1 MANAFLQGRTGHS
14 NKPGNKARKKL
25 ARGPVNRPKLED
37 VLEKPETSKLTKFW
51 DFLGIRD
58 TEIASV
64 STPRERGLSISDPLV
79 IFPGPGFGCFHAHS
93 PSVAENAANMDS
105 SLLAPG
111 PFEGPNKQRQIQD
124 ARDMYQ
130 TVARNAERSSSAVP
144 PYDFIELIGKG
155 GYGRVYK
162 CKEKSTGKLMAV
174 KIINIDDAD
183 FQEHYLDKDNT
194 INSFRKEVGILQQ
207 LKDSKARNINM
218 IHDAFDLHN
227 QLWIVSDYCTGGSLR
242 TLMRANPPPR
252 RGFEEHFLIP
262 IARELATAI
271 KSVHDIGVIHR
282 DIKCANVY
290 VNEEGDIQLGDFG
303 IVGVVDD
310 GSSKRRTIVGTPH
323 YLPREMH
330 ITSSHLTD
338 EAYGTEVDIWS
349 YGITMFEAATGLPPY
364 ANVPQNQFHTVVD
377 NPPRLEGDDY
387 SDGLKDFIAFCLD
400 SDPRARPSAAEVL
413 THPYI
418 ENSAKKY
425 PTSILVKL
433 IERYAAWEYKGG
445 QRQSLW
451 APGGAMGPVND
462 ADEDE
467 SVAGDD
473 ANEWNFSTSDNFNEA
488 FGRRYSQMMIGAQD
502 FAEGHF
508 DAPAGAGLPPI
519 RTRNLTPL
527 ERFRQQNE
535 EMSANR
541 GERSLDRL
549 FKPGTA
555 PYELH
560 TPIDDPEPLSDLPLR
575 SMSGPA
581 PTRESVIDLDSAN
594 TLDAGVPTFN
604 FDFGDVPT
612 MKARTSRLVPS
623 EEEEENEPEFN
634 YGPNNKDE
642 RRATMDWKFP
652 SADKKRA
659 TMEWTF
665 DSAGTAEPESPEAN
679 MNLPPQGSEGLPPG
693 FRPQLKHTATEPL
706 GSFKDYIH
714 PHKPT
719 MPTAPSPVRQSVA
732 SMIDLDM
739 GMAEPALADPAEI
752 VRPSTATSAT
762 GSTASYETSG
772 NPFDMEESKEQN
784 DLDRNRFSYHKQWRS
799 DGGPPKR
806 LSHKTMQ
813 MHSRGSSLTGTA
825 DLDAEAVL
833 GQPAPAADISRFDY
847 NRDLADMM
855 HERTSMFAG
864 IPHYNTDHWPDFGP
878 PPSLDESPKYP
889 STYVPR
895 VADPDYPLNKGLR
908 GNGLSSLKR
917 EIDFVNPVAPHPD
930 SLLEDADQELVL
942 SEFDRLLDDFGQNLK
957 ATSKALRQHQ
967 GIDSKDSKGGSSG
980 GESGFESSAVTTGD
994 EDGF

>member
-1 MANAFLQGRTGHS
+1 
-14 NKPGNKARKKL
+14 
-25 ARGPVNRPKLED
+25 
-37 VLEKPETSKLTKFW
+37 
-51 DFLGIRD
+51 
-58 TEIASV
+58 
-64 STPRERGLSISDPLV
+64 
-79 IFPGPGFGCFHAHS
+79 
-93 PSVAENAANMDS
+93 MDS

-124 ARDMYQ
+124 AKDMYQ
-130 TVARNAERSSSAVP
+130 TVARNAERSNSAVP

-162 CKEKSTGKLMAV
+162 CKERSTGKLMAV

-227 QLWIVSDYCTGGSLR
+227 QLWIVSDYCAGGSLR

-418 ENSAKKY
+418 ANSAKKY

-462 ADEDE
+462 AEEDE
-467 SVAGDD
+467 NLAGDD

-488 FGRRYSQMMIGAQD
+488 FGKRYSQMMIGAQD

-519 RTRNLTPL
+519 QTRNLTPL

-594 TLDAGVPTFN
+594 TLDASVPTFN

-612 MKARTSRLVPS
+612 MKARTSRHIPS
-623 EEEEENEPEFN
+623 EEEEEQEPEFD

-665 DSAGTAEPESPEAN
+665 DSAGTAEPESPE
-679 MNLPPQGSEGLPPG
+679 
-693 FRPQLKHTATEPL
+693 
-706 GSFKDYIH
+706 
-714 PHKPT
+714 
-719 MPTAPSPVRQSVA
+719 
-732 SMIDLDM
+732 
-739 GMAEPALADPAEI
+739 
-752 VRPSTATSAT
+752 
-762 GSTASYETSG
+762 
-772 NPFDMEESKEQN
+772 
-784 DLDRNRFSYHKQWRS
+784 
-799 DGGPPKR
+799 
-806 LSHKTMQ
+806 
-813 MHSRGSSLTGTA
+813 
-825 DLDAEAVL
+825 
-833 GQPAPAADISRFDY
+833 
-847 NRDLADMM
+847 
-855 HERTSMFAG
+855 
-864 IPHYNTDHWPDFGP
+864 
-878 PPSLDESPKYP
+878 
-889 STYVPR
+889 
-895 VADPDYPLNKGLR
+895 
-908 GNGLSSLKR
+908 
-917 EIDFVNPVAPHPD
+917 
-930 SLLEDADQELVL
+930 
-942 SEFDRLLDDFGQNLK
+942 
-957 ATSKALRQHQ
+957 
-967 GIDSKDSKGGSSG
+967 
-980 GESGFESSAVTTGD
+980 
-994 EDGF
+994 

>member
-1 MANAFLQGRTGHS
+1 
-14 NKPGNKARKKL
+14 
-25 ARGPVNRPKLED
+25 
-37 VLEKPETSKLTKFW
+37 
-51 DFLGIRD
+51 
-58 TEIASV
+58 
-64 STPRERGLSISDPLV
+64 
-79 IFPGPGFGCFHAHS
+79 
-93 PSVAENAANMDS
+93 MDS

-124 ARDMYQ
+124 AKDMYQ
-130 TVARNAERSSSAVP
+130 TVARNAERSNSAVP

-162 CKEKSTGKLMAV
+162 CKERSTGKLMAV

-418 ENSAKKY
+418 ANSAKKY

-462 ADEDE
+462 AEEDE
-467 SVAGDD
+467 NLAGDD

-519 RTRNLTPL
+519 QTRNLTPL

-594 TLDAGVPTFN
+594 TLDASVPTFN

-612 MKARTSRLVPS
+612 MKARTSRHIPS
-623 EEEEENEPEFN
+623 EEEEEQEPDFD

-665 DSAGTAEPESPEAN
+665 DSAGTAEPESPE
-679 MNLPPQGSEGLPPG
+679 
-693 FRPQLKHTATEPL
+693 
-706 GSFKDYIH
+706 
-714 PHKPT
+714 
-719 MPTAPSPVRQSVA
+719 
-732 SMIDLDM
+732 
-739 GMAEPALADPAEI
+739 
-752 VRPSTATSAT
+752 
-762 GSTASYETSG
+762 
-772 NPFDMEESKEQN
+772 
-784 DLDRNRFSYHKQWRS
+784 
-799 DGGPPKR
+799 
-806 LSHKTMQ
+806 
-813 MHSRGSSLTGTA
+813 
-825 DLDAEAVL
+825 
-833 GQPAPAADISRFDY
+833 
-847 NRDLADMM
+847 
-855 HERTSMFAG
+855 
-864 IPHYNTDHWPDFGP
+864 
-878 PPSLDESPKYP
+878 
-889 STYVPR
+889 
-895 VADPDYPLNKGLR
+895 
-908 GNGLSSLKR
+908 
-917 EIDFVNPVAPHPD
+917 
-930 SLLEDADQELVL
+930 
-942 SEFDRLLDDFGQNLK
+942 
-957 ATSKALRQHQ
+957 
-967 GIDSKDSKGGSSG
+967 
-980 GESGFESSAVTTGD
+980 
-994 EDGF
+994 